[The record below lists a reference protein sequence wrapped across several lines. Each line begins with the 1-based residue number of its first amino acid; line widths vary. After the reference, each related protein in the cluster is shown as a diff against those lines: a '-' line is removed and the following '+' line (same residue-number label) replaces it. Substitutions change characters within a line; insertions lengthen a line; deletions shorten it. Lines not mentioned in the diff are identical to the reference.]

1 MYEDLLYGFYS
12 LLFKFSG
19 KVLPVILI
27 LLFLFCFFFFLVI
40 LFRVGSFIRSLTCG
54 SSFSLTWNLG
64 SLLDLSSVQVFSQAR
79 LPVLDYRWSQNLPTY
94 RRTVTPNWYRTR
106 TFPKFDL

>member
-12 LLFKFSG
+12 LVFKFSG

-27 LLFLFCFFFFLVI
+27 LLFLFCFVFFLVI
-40 LFRVGSFIRSLTCG
+40 LFRVGSFIRSLTFG

-64 SLLDLSSVQVFSQAR
+64 SLLDLRLVSQCWITDGHKICPPIEGL
-79 LPVLDYRWSQNLPTY
+79 LPPTGTEPAPF
-94 RRTVTPNWYRTR
+94 RNSTSKVAG
-106 TFPKFDL
+106 F